1 MDISDGGTRRLYSS
15 RWAENTG
22 YINNI
27 YVKDRNRFHLVH
39 STLSTFIAHW
49 SIRISTRTENTR
61 LAAWMS
67 KVNVSV
73 RKWYKRWRRRPCNIC
88 CAVNASLQTFI
99 PVVFTCSRPCI
110 AIVAVTSSSRYYR
123 YQIFHWKKY
132 QQSESRHNARS
143 YDTVASDQ
151 TLNYIIDIGR

>member
-22 YINNI
+22 HVNDI
-27 YVKDRNRFHLVH
+27 YLYDRNRFHVVN

-49 SIRISTRTENTR
+49 SICIWTRTENTR

-67 KVNVSV
+67 KVNDID
-73 RKWYKRWRRRPCNIC
+73 RMWYKRWRRSLCNIC

-110 AIVAVTSSSRYYR
+110 AIIAVTRSSRYYR
-123 YQIFHWKKY
+123 HQKFIEKNISKANPDTT
-132 QQSESRHNARS
+132 QEVMIQSLAIRH
-143 YDTVASDQ
+143 
-151 TLNYIIDIGR
+151 